1 MNPYERSIIHL
12 NVADFAVAVE
22 RAVDCRLQDRP
33 VIIAPEG
40 ATRAAVYDMSQ
51 EAYLSGI
58 RKGMAL
64 RHAVRRC
71 RDARILPPH
80 PDRYEQAMRAL
91 LKRALPYSPFIENG
105 DDDGHLFMDA
115 TGTNRLF
122 GPPVDVAWRLRKQIR
137 SDLRLDPIWSVA
149 PNKLVAKVATRLVK
163 PDGEYIV
170 APGEG
175 IALLAPLPVS
185 LVPGIEHAD
194 LMRLREFNL
203 THAFQVSALSL
214 EQLEDVAGGLG
225 VADVMVSGAVLA
237 VVASNAGGLMS
248 QAQAAMGVSTDGPVA
263 SLTADAT
270 IAGQISTLEGL
281 GIEVVVGDPS
291 IDGASAEWDAG
302 SRTMTISANTMQ
314 QGSGAVLQAMNHE
327 AVHVA
332 QSCKAGGVGTGG
344 VALGIG
350 TSGAAAQALQ
360 HEVYEGVS
368 AEEQQMELEAYTLT
382 NQAGAGVA
390 AAVQHCSA

>member
-1 MNPYERSIIHL
+1 MDSVLSTPLGAVQQLLYELNTDPLLQNAISGSKADDILLLCQERGVYVNPELL
-12 NVADFAVAVE
+12 NQFIGQLSAE
-22 RAVDCRLQDRP
+22 ESVD
-33 VIIAPEG
+33 E
-40 ATRAAVYDMSQ
+40 
-51 EAYLSGI
+51 E
-58 RKGMAL
+58 
-64 RHAVRRC
+64 
-71 RDARILPPH
+71 
-80 PDRYEQAMRAL
+80 
-91 LKRALPYSPFIENG
+91 
-105 DDDGHLFMDA
+105 
-115 TGTNRLF
+115 
-122 GPPVDVAWRLRKQIR
+122 
-137 SDLRLDPIWSVA
+137 
-149 PNKLVAKVATRLVK
+149 
-163 PDGEYIV
+163 
-170 APGEG
+170 
-175 IALLAPLPVS
+175 
-185 LVPGIEHAD
+185 
-194 LMRLREFNL
+194 
-203 THAFQVSALSL
+203 LSL
-214 EQLEDVAGGLG
+214 KQLEDVAGGLG

-248 QAQAAMGVSTDGPVA
+248 QAQAAMGISNDGPVA

-270 IAGQISTLEGL
+270 IAGQISTLESL
-281 GIEVVVGDPS
+281 GIEVVVGAPS

-302 SRTMTISANTMQ
+302 SRTMTISADTMQ

-368 AEEQQMELEAYTLT
+368 SEEQQMELEAYTLT

>member
-1 MNPYERSIIHL
+1 MSAVLSAPMGPVQQLLFDL
-12 NVADFAVAVE
+12 NTDPL
-22 RAVDCRLQDRP
+22 LQDAISGSNPDEILELCQQRG
-33 VIIAPEG
+33 VYVNPELLNQFIG
-40 ATRAAVYDMSQ
+40 Q
-51 EAYLSGI
+51 LS
-58 RKGMAL
+58 A
-64 RHAVRRC
+64 
-71 RDARILPPH
+71 
-80 PDRYEQAMRAL
+80 EE
-91 LKRALPYSPFIENG
+91 S
-105 DDDGHLFMDA
+105 
-115 TGTNRLF
+115 
-122 GPPVDVAWRLRKQIR
+122 VD
-137 SDLRLDPIWSVA
+137 
-149 PNKLVAKVATRLVK
+149 
-163 PDGEYIV
+163 E
-170 APGEG
+170 E
-175 IALLAPLPVS
+175 
-185 LVPGIEHAD
+185 
-194 LMRLREFNL
+194 
-203 THAFQVSALSL
+203 LSL

-248 QAQAAMGVSTDGPVA
+248 QAQAAMGVSSDGPVA

-270 IAGQISTLEGL
+270 IAGQINTLESL

-302 SRTMTISANTMQ
+302 SRTMTISASTMQ